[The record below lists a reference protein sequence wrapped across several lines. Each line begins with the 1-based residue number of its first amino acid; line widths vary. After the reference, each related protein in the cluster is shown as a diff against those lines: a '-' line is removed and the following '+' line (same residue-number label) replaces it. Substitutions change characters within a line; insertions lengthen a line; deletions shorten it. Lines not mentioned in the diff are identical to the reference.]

1 MYFSFLCTICK
12 DAFSIQPI
20 AKSNYILIYRQQK
33 PIDSDILRTM
43 KVVQNV
49 GYAPNLG
56 TRRRNQMNYQSSFS
70 PNKKKGKNVPS
81 SPLGRGKNLSDFDSP
96 SSELSISEGEETS
109 DFNKENI
116 LNYLQRIAGMSGL
129 NQSPARPQVS
139 QQQVPSNLDLLLAR
153 FQNSF
158 SPPSTTVTSGTVS
171 DTSLT
176 SLDPN
181 FFTSQIPAIL
191 RPNNSGSFSPDS
203 SLFSEDHFVQV
214 NQHIANIMPG
224 HRISHSFSNATEGTA
239 RPLRGQGFVPAVPTE
254 LGRKITRSFSDPWI
268 VETEAGYKGI
278 EAKRLE

>member
-1 MYFSFLCTICK
+1 
-12 DAFSIQPI
+12 
-20 AKSNYILIYRQQK
+20 
-33 PIDSDILRTM
+33 M

-49 GYAPNLG
+49 GYAPNPG

-96 SSELSISEGEETS
+96 SSELSISEGAETS

-116 LNYLQRIAGMSGL
+116 VNCLQRIAGMSCL
-129 NQSPARPQVS
+129 DQSPTMPQVS
-139 QQQVPSNLDLLLAR
+139 QQQVSSTLDLLLAR

-158 SPPSTTVTSGTVS
+158 SPSSTTVTSGSVS

-176 SLDPN
+176 ALDPN

-191 RPNNSGSFSPDS
+191 RPNSSSFFS
-203 SLFSEDHFVQV
+203 SDTSSFSEDLRVKV
-214 NQHIANIMPG
+214 NQHIANITPRYKG
-224 HRISHSFSNATEGTA
+224 SHSFSHATEGAA
-239 RPLRGQGFVPAVPTE
+239 RPLRGQGFVPAVPAE

-268 VETEAGYKGI
+268 VETEAGYKGT